1 MGNITDALSNLVFA
15 LAILLFFGPIVVMIS
30 IIGYIETP
38 WFKIDLGKHSSLQR
52 FALGVVG
59 IAAWLAIYI
68 PLVQLVR
75 TMIPTPTSTPL
86 STSTSTPTATS
97 TSSPT
102 NTPTLTS
109 SPTATATTPPASPLE
124 GFILSKYAE
133 IFDFDDG
140 NTSGWKPFEWDS
152 GWVVFEKSGDI
163 GIVEKD
169 FILEG
174 HSGPFLTYPLDL
186 ESEERYAY
194 VNRNAIYRPVDE
206 EVIGILA
213 NIFYESDEGYEHEKI
228 EAGFVVPY
236 EVGGKTLHTEDY
248 MKILVPN
255 SWNTIVWSLYGP
267 VWWYGAEEDK
277 KWGELKELF
286 GDEGV
291 SMWPGRRLDHNKID
305 SIGIQFL
312 VYTEG
317 GPKQFKGTVYIDNIA
332 LIYRHVR

>member
-1 MGNITDALSNLVFA
+1 MGNITGALSNLIFA
-15 LAILLFFGPIVVMIS
+15 LSILLFFGPIVVLIC
-30 IIGYIETP
+30 IIGHIETS

-68 PLVQLVR
+68 PLVLLVR
-75 TMIPTPTSTPL
+75 IIIPTPTPTLLP
-86 STSTSTPTATS
+86 TSTPI
-97 TSSPT
+97 
-102 NTPTLTS
+102 
-109 SPTATATTPPASPLE
+109 ATAPPASLPE

-140 NTSGWKPFEWDS
+140 DTSGWKPFEWDA
-152 GWVVFEKSGDI
+152 GWVVYEKSGDI

-169 FILEG
+169 FVLEG
-174 HSGPFLTYPLDL
+174 HSGPFLEYPLDL
-186 ESEERYAY
+186 ESEERHAY
-194 VNRNAIYRPVDE
+194 LNRNAIYKPLDE

-213 NIFYESDEGYEHEKI
+213 NIFYESDEGYEHEEI
-228 EAGFVVPY
+228 MAGFVVPY
-236 EVGGKTLHTEDY
+236 EVGGKALRREDY
-248 MKILVPN
+248 MKKLVPN

-267 VWWYGAEEDK
+267 VWWDDEEKDK
-277 KWGELKELF
+277 KWGELKQLF
-286 GDEGV
+286 GEEGA
-291 SMWPGRRLDHNKID
+291 SMQPGLRLDHNKID

-317 GPKQFKGTVYIDNIA
+317 GPKQFKGTAYIDNIA